1 MRIIF
6 LSVAQQVRLATAAE
20 SWMEVSRLGA
30 ASHFGGLHQ
39 ESSILSV
46 LTDFLKLVSLVVSIL
61 KSRERKN
68 LQLERDLPIN

>member
-46 LTDFLKLVSLVVSIL
+46 LTDFCQTPVLAQGQ
-61 KSRERKN
+61 N
-68 LQLERDLPIN
+68 LD